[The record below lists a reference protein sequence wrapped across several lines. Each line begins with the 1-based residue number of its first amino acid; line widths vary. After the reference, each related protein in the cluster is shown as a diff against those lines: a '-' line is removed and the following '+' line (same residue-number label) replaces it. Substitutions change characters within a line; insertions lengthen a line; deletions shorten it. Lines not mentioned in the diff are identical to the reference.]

1 MQVLRLNMP
10 VCRVAGFSEMWG
22 KQVIDHELATWNA
35 RFEEA
40 QTRDRSTPSLQQG
53 VTVTRCLD
61 IAIAVLALLFLL
73 PLFIVLGTATWLGDP
88 GPVFFGHVR
97 IGRNGRSF
105 RCFKFRTMVTDAEQR
120 LMHLLETNPVARA
133 EWERDRKLSS
143 DPRITGIG
151 RFMRK
156 SSLDELPQLWN
167 VVCGEMSLVG
177 PRPIVQDE
185 VPRYGRYIFD
195 YMKARPGISG
205 LWQIS
210 GRNDVSYRRRVALD
224 VAFARS
230 QSVKLYLRILLLTI
244 PAVLFQRGSY

>member
-1 MQVLRLNMP
+1 MALIRY
-10 VCRVAGFSEMWG
+10 
-22 KQVIDHELATWNA
+22 
-35 RFEEA
+35 
-40 QTRDRSTPSLQQG
+40 
-53 VTVTRCLD
+53 LD
-61 IAIAVLALLFLL
+61 IAIAGLALLFLL
-73 PLFIVLGTATWLGDP
+73 PLLVGLAIATWLGDP

-97 IGRNGRSF
+97 IGKNGRSF

-120 LMHLLETNPVARA
+120 LLKLLETDPVARA
-133 EWERDRKLSS
+133 DWERDRKLTN

-167 VVCGEMSLVG
+167 VICGEMSLVG
-177 PRPIVQDE
+177 PRPIVQAE
-185 VPRYGRYIFD
+185 VPRYGRYIAD
-195 YMKARPGISG
+195 YMNARPGISG

-230 QSVKLYLRILLLTI
+230 QSLKLYLRILVLTV

>member
-1 MQVLRLNMP
+1 MVWGRQV
-10 VCRVAGFSEMWG
+10 S
-22 KQVIDHELATWNA
+22 DHELATWNA
-35 RFEEA
+35 SIDA
-40 QTRDRSTPSLQQG
+40 GQQRDRP
-53 VTVTRCLD
+53 TVPLRLSMALIRYLD
-61 IAIAVLALLFLL
+61 IVIAGAALLFLL
-73 PLFIVLGTATWLGDP
+73 PLLVGLAIATWLGDP

-97 IGRNGRSF
+97 IGKNGRSF

-120 LMHLLETNPVARA
+120 LLKLLETDPVARA
-133 EWERDRKLSS
+133 DWERDRKLTN

-167 VVCGEMSLVG
+167 VICGEMSLVG
-177 PRPIVQDE
+177 PRPIVQAE
-185 VPRYGRYIFD
+185 VPRYGRYIAD
-195 YMKARPGISG
+195 YMTARPGISG

-230 QSVKLYLRILLLTI
+230 QSLKLYLRILVLTV

>member
-1 MQVLRLNMP
+1 MSDSSVDPERQR
-10 VCRVAGFSEMWG
+10 G
-22 KQVIDHELATWNA
+22 KPASSMRKSLMVI
-35 RFEEA
+35 
-40 QTRDRSTPSLQQG
+40 RS
-53 VTVTRCLD
+53 LD
-61 IAIAVLALLFLL
+61 IIFAGVALLFLL
-73 PLFIVLGTATWLGDP
+73 PVMFILAIVTWLGDP

-97 IGRNGRSF
+97 VGKNGREF
-105 RCFKFRTMVTDAEQR
+105 RCLKFRTMVTDAEQR
-120 LMHLLETNPVARA
+120 LIDLLQADPVARA
-133 EWERDRKLSS
+133 HWERDRKLSY

-167 VVCGEMSLVG
+167 VICGEMSLIG
-177 PRPIVQDE
+177 PRPIVQAE
-185 VPRYGRYIFD
+185 VPRYGRYIAD
-195 YMKARPGISG
+195 YMTIRPGISG

-230 QSVKLYLRILLLTI
+230 QSVRLYLRILILTV

>member
-1 MQVLRLNMP
+1 MVWGRQV
-10 VCRVAGFSEMWG
+10 S
-22 KQVIDHELATWNA
+22 DHELAVWNA
-35 RFEEA
+35 SVGTG
-40 QTRDRSTPSLQQG
+40 QHPDRSTPSLR
-53 VTVTRCLD
+53 VNMAVIRYLD
-61 IAIAVLALLFLL
+61 IAIAGVALLFLL
-73 PLFIVLGTATWLGDP
+73 PLLVGLGIATWLGDP
-88 GPVFFGHVR
+88 GPIFFGHVR
-97 IGRNGRSF
+97 IGKNGRSF

-120 LMHLLETNPVARA
+120 LIRVLETDPAARA
-133 EWERDRKLSS
+133 EWERDRKLSN

-167 VVCGEMSLVG
+167 VICGEMSLVG
-177 PRPIVQDE
+177 PRPIVQAE
-185 VPRYGRYIFD
+185 VPRYGRYIAD
-195 YMKARPGISG
+195 YMTARPGISG

-230 QSVKLYLRILLLTI
+230 QSLKLYLRILVLTV

>member
-1 MQVLRLNMP
+1 MVWGRQV
-10 VCRVAGFSEMWG
+10 S
-22 KQVIDHELATWNA
+22 DHELAVWNA
-35 RFEEA
+35 SIDAR
-40 QTRDRSTPSLQQG
+40 QQRDRP
-53 VTVTRCLD
+53 TVPLRLSMALIRYLD
-61 IAIAVLALLFLL
+61 IMIAGAALLFLL
-73 PLFIVLGTATWLGDP
+73 PLLVGLAIATWLGDP

-97 IGRNGRSF
+97 IGKNGRSF

-120 LMHLLETNPVARA
+120 LLKLLETDPVARA
-133 EWERDRKLSS
+133 DWERDRKLTN

-167 VVCGEMSLVG
+167 VICGEMSLVG
-177 PRPIVQDE
+177 PRPIVQAE
-185 VPRYGRYIFD
+185 VPRYGRYIAD
-195 YMKARPGISG
+195 YMTARPGISG

-224 VAFARS
+224 VAFSRS
-230 QSVKLYLRILLLTI
+230 QSLKLYLRILVLTI

>member
-1 MQVLRLNMP
+1 MALIRY
-10 VCRVAGFSEMWG
+10 
-22 KQVIDHELATWNA
+22 
-35 RFEEA
+35 
-40 QTRDRSTPSLQQG
+40 
-53 VTVTRCLD
+53 LD
-61 IAIAVLALLFLL
+61 IMIAGAALLFLL
-73 PLFIVLGTATWLGDP
+73 PLLVGLAIATWLGDP

-97 IGRNGRSF
+97 IGKNGRSF

-120 LMHLLETNPVARA
+120 LLKLLETDPVARA
-133 EWERDRKLSS
+133 DWERDRKLTN

-167 VVCGEMSLVG
+167 VICGEMSLVG
-177 PRPIVQDE
+177 PRPIVQAE
-185 VPRYGRYIFD
+185 VPRYGRYIAD
-195 YMKARPGISG
+195 YMTARPGISG

-224 VAFARS
+224 VAFSRS
-230 QSVKLYLRILLLTI
+230 QSLKLYLRILVLTI

>member
-1 MQVLRLNMP
+1 MRASMAII
-10 VCRVAGFSEMWG
+10 RY
-22 KQVIDHELATWNA
+22 
-35 RFEEA
+35 
-40 QTRDRSTPSLQQG
+40 
-53 VTVTRCLD
+53 LD
-61 IAIAVLALLFLL
+61 ILIAGIALLFLL
-73 PLFIVLGTATWLGDP
+73 PLLFGLAIATWIGDP
-88 GPVFFGHVR
+88 GPIFFGHVR
-97 IGRNGRSF
+97 IGKNGRTF

-120 LMHLLETNPVARA
+120 LLDVLQSDPVARA
-133 EWERDRKLSS
+133 EWERDRKLSK

-177 PRPIVQDE
+177 PRPIVQAE
-185 VPRYGRYIFD
+185 VSRYGRYIAD
-195 YMKARPGISG
+195 YMNARPGISG

-230 QSVKLYLRILLLTI
+230 QSVKLYLRILVLTV
-244 PAVLFQRGSY
+244 PAVVFQRGSY

>member
-1 MQVLRLNMP
+1 MRTSL
-10 VCRVAGFSEMWG
+10 
-22 KQVIDHELATWNA
+22 VIIRN
-35 RFEEA
+35 
-40 QTRDRSTPSLQQG
+40 
-53 VTVTRCLD
+53 LD
-61 IAIAVLALLFLL
+61 IILSGLALLFLL
-73 PLFIVLGTATWLGDP
+73 PVMVVLAIVTWVGDP
-88 GPVFFGHVR
+88 GPIFFGHVR
-97 IGRNGRSF
+97 IGKNGRSF

-120 LMHLLETNPVARA
+120 LMHLLETDPVARA
-133 EWERDRKLSS
+133 DWERDRKLTN

-167 VVCGEMSLVG
+167 VICGEMSLIG
-177 PRPIVQDE
+177 PRPIVQAE
-185 VPRYGRYIFD
+185 VPRYGRYIAD
-195 YMKARPGISG
+195 YMATRPGISG

-230 QSVKLYLRILLLTI
+230 QSLKLYLRILVLTV